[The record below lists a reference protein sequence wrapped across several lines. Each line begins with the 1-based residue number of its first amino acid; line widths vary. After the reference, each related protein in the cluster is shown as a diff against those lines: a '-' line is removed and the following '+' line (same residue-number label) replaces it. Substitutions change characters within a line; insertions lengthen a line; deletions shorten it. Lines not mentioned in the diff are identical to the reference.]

1 MTSRL
6 GLGHTGSGGR
16 RERQRGPVGGAP
28 APRTG
33 APVVVQ
39 GQAMHGV
46 SPMNGLS
53 LVCLP
58 YTLVCV

>member
-16 RERQRGPVGGAP
+16 RERQRGPVGGA
-28 APRTG
+28 RTG

-39 GQAMHGV
+39 GQANM
-46 SPMNGLS
+46 
-53 LVCLP
+53 VCL
-58 YTLVCV
+58 L